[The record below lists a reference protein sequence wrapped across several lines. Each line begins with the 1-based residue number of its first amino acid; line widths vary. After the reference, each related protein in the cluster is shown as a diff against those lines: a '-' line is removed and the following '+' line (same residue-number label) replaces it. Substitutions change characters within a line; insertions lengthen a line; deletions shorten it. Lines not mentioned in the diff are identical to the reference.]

1 MKKFL
6 RILSPSTAQI
16 PSALDQR
23 ILAAAALRAN
33 SFKRKRRQRRIFLS
47 TAAAAVFIVA
57 VGISFYAAIPNSPN
71 VNVKKVSESRNSSE
85 LLALADLQEFQV
97 WICCRLC
104 RYQAQFRRD
113 KQRLSS

>member
-85 LLALADLQEFQV
+85 LLALADLTALEQGNYNTFAALAEVEFSEENF
-97 WICCRLC
+97 LM
-104 RYQAQFRRD
+104 
-113 KQRLSS
+113 